1 MTIRDYLSQAY
12 RLDQRIDSNIR
23 EVSTLRKMMGSI
35 SSPVLGDRVQT
46 SRPAEAPFVRS
57 IEKIMLLEEKINA
70 EIDLLV
76 DLKEQIRGVI
86 AAVPDTDER
95 MVLSYRYVHNLTW
108 EQISDELDE
117 SVSTVKRRHR
127 SALDHAILPENF
139 IQIEN

>member
-57 IEKIMLLEEKINA
+57 IEKIMLLEDIISRNMQKLFLNYDILASGAYRVGRNADLSIDEDEAEDEDARQLYIELDVFNYQGLKTA
-70 EIDLLV
+70 EIIELLRN
-76 DLKEQIRGVI
+76 INGV
-86 AAVPDTDER
+86 T
-95 MVLSYRYVHNLTW
+95 
-108 EQISDELDE
+108 
-117 SVSTVKRRHR
+117 SVNIT
-127 SALDHAILPENF
+127 
-139 IQIEN
+139 

>member
-12 RLDQRIDSNIR
+12 RLDQKIDSNIR

-35 SSPVLGDRVQT
+35 SSPVLGDKVQT

-108 EQISDELDE
+108 EQISDELNE
-117 SVSTVKRRHR
+117 SVSTVKRRHK
-127 SALDHAILPENF
+127 SALDHAVLPENF

>member
-46 SRPAEAPFVRS
+46 SRAAEAPFVRS
-57 IEKIMLLEEKINA
+57 VEKIMALEEKINS

-76 DLKEQIRGVI
+76 SLKEQIRGVI
-86 AAVPDTDER
+86 SAVPDTDER

-108 EQISDELDE
+108 EEISDELNE

-127 SALDHAILPENF
+127 SALDHAVLPENF
-139 IQIEN
+139 IQVEN

>member
-1 MTIRDYLSQAY
+1 MTIRDYLCQAY

-23 EVSTLRKMMGSI
+23 EVSSLRKMMGSI

-57 IEKIMLLEEKINA
+57 VEKILALEETINA
-70 EIDLLV
+70 EIDMLV
-76 DLKEQIRGVI
+76 SLKEQIRGVI

-95 MVLSYRYVHNLTW
+95 MVLSYRYIHNLTW

-117 SVSTVKRRHR
+117 SVSTVKRRHK
-127 SALDHAILPENF
+127 SALDHAVLPKNF
-139 IQIEN
+139 IQIEI

>member
-46 SRPAEAPFVRS
+46 SRPAEASFVRS
-57 IEKIMLLEEKINA
+57 VEKIMALEEKINS

-76 DLKEQIRGVI
+76 SLKEQIRGVI
-86 AAVPDTDER
+86 SAVPDTDER

-108 EQISDELDE
+108 EEISDELNE

-127 SALDHAILPENF
+127 SALDHAVLPENF

>member
-108 EQISDELDE
+108 EQISDELNE
-117 SVSTVKRRHR
+117 SISTVKRRHK
-127 SALDHAILPENF
+127 SALDHAVLPENF

>member
-12 RLDQRIDSNIR
+12 RLDQKIDSNIR

-57 IEKIMLLEEKINA
+57 LEKIMALEEKINS

-76 DLKEQIRGVI
+76 SLKEQIRGVI

-108 EQISDELDE
+108 EEISDELNE

-127 SALDHAILPENF
+127 SALDHAVLPENF

>member
-12 RLDQRIDSNIR
+12 RLDQKIDSNIR

-108 EQISDELDE
+108 EQISDELNE
-117 SVSTVKRRHR
+117 SVSTVKRRHK
-127 SALDHAILPENF
+127 SALDHAVLPENF

>member
-46 SRPAEAPFVRS
+46 SRPAEAPFVGS

-108 EQISDELDE
+108 EQISDELNE
-117 SVSTVKRRHR
+117 SVSTVKRRHK
-127 SALDHAILPENF
+127 SALDHAVLPENF

>member
-35 SSPVLGDRVQT
+35 SSPVLEDRVQT

-108 EQISDELDE
+108 EQISDELNE
-117 SVSTVKRRHR
+117 SVSTVKRRHK
-127 SALDHAILPENF
+127 SALDHAVLPENF

>member
-1 MTIRDYLSQAY
+1 MTIRDYLCQAY

-23 EVSTLRKMMGSI
+23 EVSSLRKMMGSI

-57 IEKIMLLEEKINA
+57 VEKILALEETINA

-76 DLKEQIRGVI
+76 SLKEQIRGVI

-95 MVLSYRYVHNLTW
+95 MVLSYRYIHNLTW

-117 SVSTVKRRHR
+117 SVSTVKRRHK
-127 SALDHAILPENF
+127 SALDHAVLPKNF
-139 IQIEN
+139 IQIEI

>member
-57 IEKIMLLEEKINA
+57 VEKIMALEEKINS

-76 DLKEQIRGVI
+76 SLKEQIRGVI
-86 AAVPDTDER
+86 SAVPDTDER

-108 EQISDELDE
+108 EEISDELNE

-127 SALDHAILPENF
+127 SALDHAVLPENI

>member
-57 IEKIMLLEEKINA
+57 IEKIMLLEEKINT

-108 EQISDELDE
+108 EQISDELNE
-117 SVSTVKRRHR
+117 SVSTVKRRHK
-127 SALDHAILPENF
+127 SALDHAVLPENF

>member
-46 SRPAEAPFVRS
+46 SRPTEAPFVRS

-108 EQISDELDE
+108 EQISDELNE
-117 SVSTVKRRHR
+117 SVSTVKRRHK
-127 SALDHAILPENF
+127 SALDHAVLPENF

>member
-108 EQISDELDE
+108 EQISDELNE
-117 SVSTVKRRHR
+117 SVSTVKRRHK
-127 SALDHAILPENF
+127 SALDHAVLPENF

>member
-1 MTIRDYLSQAY
+1 
-12 RLDQRIDSNIR
+12 
-23 EVSTLRKMMGSI
+23 
-35 SSPVLGDRVQT
+35 
-46 SRPAEAPFVRS
+46 
-57 IEKIMLLEEKINA
+57 MLLEEKINA

-108 EQISDELDE
+108 EQISDELNE
-117 SVSTVKRRHR
+117 SVSTVKRRHK
-127 SALDHAILPENF
+127 SALDHAVLPENF

>member
-1 MTIRDYLSQAY
+1 MTIRDYLFQAY

-46 SRPAEAPFVRS
+46 TRPAEAPFVRS
-57 IEKIMLLEEKINA
+57 LEKIMALEEKINS

-76 DLKEQIRGVI
+76 SLKEQIRGVI

-108 EQISDELDE
+108 EEISDELNE

-127 SALDHAILPENF
+127 SALDHAVLPENF
-139 IQIEN
+139 IQVDN

>member
-12 RLDQRIDSNIR
+12 RLDQKIDSNIR

-35 SSPVLGDRVQT
+35 SSPVLGDKVQT
-46 SRPAEAPFVRS
+46 SRPEEAPFVRS
-57 IEKIMLLEEKINA
+57 IEKIMALEEKINS

-76 DLKEQIRGVI
+76 SLKEQIRGVI

-95 MVLSYRYVHNLTW
+95 MVLCYRYVHNLTW
-108 EQISDELDE
+108 EEISDELDE

-127 SALDHAILPENF
+127 SALDHAVLPEKF
-139 IQIEN
+139 IQIEI

>member
-1 MTIRDYLSQAY
+1 MTIRDYRSQAY

-108 EQISDELDE
+108 EQISDELNE
-117 SVSTVKRRHR
+117 SVSTVKRRHK
-127 SALDHAILPENF
+127 SALDHAVLPENF

>member
-46 SRPAEAPFVRS
+46 SRPAEAPFVRI

-108 EQISDELDE
+108 EQISDELNE
-117 SVSTVKRRHR
+117 SVSTVKRRHK
-127 SALDHAILPENF
+127 SALDHAVLPENF

>member
-1 MTIRDYLSQAY
+1 MTIRDYLFQAY

-57 IEKIMLLEEKINA
+57 LEKIMALEEKINS
-70 EIDLLV
+70 EIDLLIS
-76 DLKEQIRGVI
+76 LKEQIRGVI

-108 EQISDELDE
+108 EEISDELNE

-127 SALDHAILPENF
+127 SALDHAVLPENF

>member
-46 SRPAEAPFVRS
+46 SRLAEAPFVRS

-108 EQISDELDE
+108 EQISDELNE
-117 SVSTVKRRHR
+117 SVSTVKRRHK
-127 SALDHAILPENF
+127 SALDHAVLPENF

>member
-108 EQISDELDE
+108 EQISDELNE
-117 SVSTVKRRHR
+117 SVSTGKRRHK
-127 SALDHAILPENF
+127 SALDHAVLPENF